1 MLQIFNTIETQNQIK
16 LIQSEIITDGS
27 WINLIEPTASEID
40 NISKTL
46 NVPLDFIHAAL
57 DEEER
62 ARIESEDGYTLI
74 LIDIPFITTEK
85 YSGLFATMPMGII
98 IGNSHII
105 TICLRESP
113 IITDFASSKVKGFY
127 TYKKTRFLFQI
138 LYKNASLYLQ
148 YLRQIDRSSN
158 QIEKELHRSMKNKEL
173 IQLLDIE
180 KSLVYFSTSLKSN
193 EVILE
198 KILRIKP
205 IKMYPEDEDLLEDV
219 IIENKQAIE
228 MATIYSNI
236 LSGTMDAFAS
246 VIANNVNIV
255 MKFLASITIVLSV
268 PTMIASFFGMNVS
281 VPMANNNYAFLIIFI
296 ISFVLSALL
305 GYVMFKKNLF

>member
-1 MLQIFNTIETQNQIK
+1 MLQIFKTIESQNNVE
-16 LIQSEIITDGS
+16 LITSDIITDGC
-27 WINLIEPTASEID
+27 WINLTKPSAKEIEF
-40 NISKTL
+40 ISDTL
-46 NVPLDFIHAAL
+46 KIPLDFIHAAL

-62 ARIESEDGYTLI
+62 ARIESEDDYTLI
-74 LIDIPFITTEK
+74 LIDIPYITTEK

-98 IGNSHII
+98 IGNSHIV
-105 TICLRESP
+105 TICLRETP
-113 IITDFASSKVKGFY
+113 IITEFSSSRIKGFY
-127 TYKKTRFLFQI
+127 SYKKTRFLFQI
-138 LYKNASLYLQ
+138 LYKNASFYLQ

-158 QIEKELHRSMKNKEL
+158 QIEKELHRSLKNKEL

-205 IKMYPEDEDLLEDV
+205 IKMYPDDEDLLEDV

-246 VIANNVNIV
+246 IIANNVSLV

-268 PTMIASFFGMNVS
+268 PTMIASFFGMNVT
-281 VPMANNNYAFLIIFI
+281 VPISNNSHAFLIIFI
-296 ISFVLSALL
+296 ISFILSALL
-305 GYVMFKKNLF
+305 GYIMFKKNLF